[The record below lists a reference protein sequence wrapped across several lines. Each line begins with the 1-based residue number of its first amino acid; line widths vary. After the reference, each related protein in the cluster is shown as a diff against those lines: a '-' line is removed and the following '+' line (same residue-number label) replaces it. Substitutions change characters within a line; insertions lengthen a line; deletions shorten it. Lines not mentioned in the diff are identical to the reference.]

1 MNHIS
6 NSHAGRPADAAPDAD
21 NNLGRGAPYDRDE
34 RVQQKRRN
42 EARSIEEPGI
52 PLRKEESMQQRRR
65 TSSKTRPSKR
75 GE

>member
-6 NSHAGRPADAAPDAD
+6 DSHAGRPADAAPDAD

-42 EARSIEEPGI
+42 EARSIEEPGV
-52 PLRKEESMQQRRR
+52 PARKEESVQQRRR
-65 TSSKTRPSKR
+65 ASSKARPSKR

>member
-1 MNHIS
+1 MTHLVS
-6 NSHAGRPADAAPDAD
+6 SDARRPDDAAPDVD

-42 EARSIEEPGI
+42 EARSIEEPG
-52 PLRKEESMQQRRR
+52 PLSKEKSMQQRPRA
-65 TSSKTRPSKR
+65 SSKARPSKR